1 MDILFDQTGLHFLL
15 RWVHFMAGITWI
27 GMLYYFNFVQTPF
40 FKSAEGPVKGAMT
53 QHVVPVALWWFRWGA
68 MFTFLSGLGLI
79 ELSRHMGNDFSGA
92 YMTLILTGGLM
103 GTLMWFNVWF
113 IIWPAQKLVIA
124 SAQQTAGG
132 GEAIPEAAARG
143 AKAGM
148 ASRTNTL
155 LSIPMLFFMGAA
167 SHFRDQLAP
176 NLSTKPL
183 DTPVLTY
190 WIVTLAVILLI
201 EANGLIGPG
210 KPTQKALT
218 SVSGTITAGFVVTA
232 ILFLIATN
240 LL

>member
-79 ELSRHMGNDFSGA
+79 ELSRHMGNDFSSA

-167 SHFRDQLAP
+167 GHLSGLAGDGSGS
-176 NLSTKPL
+176 LQ
-183 DTPVLTY
+183 TY
-190 WIVTLAVILLI
+190 WIVTVVVILLI

-232 ILFLIATN
+232 ILFLIATK

>member
-79 ELSRHMGNDFSGA
+79 ELSRHMGNDFSSA

-167 SHFRDQLAP
+167 SHLSGLAGDGSGS
-176 NLSTKPL
+176 LQ
-183 DTPVLTY
+183 TY
-190 WIVTLAVILLI
+190 WIVTVVVILLI

-232 ILFLIATN
+232 ILFLIATK